1 MTEPRRWIEVRVRAP
16 AETRDDVVA
25 ALVSCGA
32 PGVQE
37 LASELLTHVS
47 DDTDL
52 AALARAVEAASPGA
66 AVEHRA
72 LEEGDWSAPAR
83 ARVGVQRV
91 GRIAVGPPWLA
102 HDIAGAELPIVIE
115 PAMAFGTGDH
125 ETTRGM
131 LALLQ
136 QVVQPGDFVA
146 DLGAGSAVLAIAAA
160 RLGAARVAAIE
171 IDPQA
176 IGNAEENVALNGVAA
191 RVSVIEGD
199 AAVLLPLVAP
209 VNVILANIISS
220 VLGALS
226 PVMRAALAPGGRAVI
241 GGILVSERED
251 ALGWLA
257 RDGWSVETELRE
269 GDWWSS
275 VIAPR

>member
-1 MTEPRRWIEVRVRAP
+1 MR
-16 AETRDDVVA
+16 
-25 ALVSCGA
+25 
-32 PGVQE
+32 
-37 LASELLTHVS
+37 

-52 AALARAVEAASPGA
+52 AALARAIEAASPGA

-72 LEEGDWSAPAR
+72 LEETDWSAPAR
-83 ARVGVQRV
+83 ARVGVRHV

-102 HDIAGAELPIVIE
+102 RDIAGAELPIVIE

-136 QVVQPGDFVA
+136 RVVHPGDFVA
-146 DLGAGSAVLAIAAA
+146 DLGAGSAVLSIAAA
-160 RLGAARVAAIE
+160 RLGAGRVAAIE

-176 IGNAEENVALNGVAA
+176 IGNAEENVSRNGVAA

-209 VNVILANIISS
+209 VNVIVANIISS
-220 VLGALS
+220 VLDALS
-226 PVMRAALAPGGRAVI
+226 PIMRAALAPGGRAVL
-241 GGILVSERED
+241 GGILVSEREG
-251 ALGWLA
+251 ALEWLA
-257 RDGWSVETELRE
+257 RDGWSVESELRE

-275 VIAPR
+275 VIVPR